1 MVFGHS
7 TFVVCW
13 FKKKKRERDRKQKS
27 FAYRAEAL
35 NAAF

>member
-13 FKKKKRERDRKQKS
+13 FKKKKEREIENKS
-27 FAYRAEAL
+27 HLLIEQRL
-35 NAAF
+35 